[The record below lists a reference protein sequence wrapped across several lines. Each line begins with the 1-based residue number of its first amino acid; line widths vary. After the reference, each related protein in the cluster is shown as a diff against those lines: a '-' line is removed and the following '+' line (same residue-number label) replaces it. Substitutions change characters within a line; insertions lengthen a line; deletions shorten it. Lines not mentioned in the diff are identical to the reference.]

1 MSTVT
6 TITGENDFLRQQQ
19 LDAVVS
25 TFLAEPSHDHMAIER
40 LDGEGASLEQ
50 LRDSVSGLSLFSE
63 DKLVIL
69 RSGSAL
75 KAFAEAPQK
84 VLQDIADN
92 TDVVLLE
99 PKLDKRTTYYKYL
112 KKNTKFVQC
121 DALDGRQL
129 SQWITEV
136 VKENAG
142 TISSADSQL
151 LVDRVGLDQQQLY
164 SEITKLVAYNPHITK
179 DSITLLT
186 DLSPQG
192 TMFELL
198 DAAFAGKPQKA
209 MALYQAQRQQ
219 KLEPLAIVGML
230 AWQIHIVAVV
240 QAGKGRDDSTIAKD
254 AGINPYVV
262 RKSRAVAQRLSQTQL
277 KKLVQRLLK
286 LDIDLKSKTLNPDDV
301 VSQFILELSRAATT

>member
-1 MSTVT
+1 MSTIT
-6 TITGENDFLRQQQ
+6 TITGENDFLRLQQ
-19 LDAVVS
+19 LEAIVEA
-25 TFLAEPSHDHMAIER
+25 FLAAHNHDHMAVER
-40 LDGEGASLEQ
+40 LDGEATNYEQ
-50 LRDSVSGLSLFSE
+50 LRDSVSGLSLFSQ
-63 DKLVIL
+63 DKLVIV

-75 KAFAEAPQK
+75 KAFAESPQK
-84 VLQDIADN
+84 LLEDIADT
-92 TDVVLLE
+92 TDLVLLE
-99 PKLDKRTTYYKYL
+99 PKLDKRTSYYKYL
-112 KKNTKFVQC
+112 KSNTKFIQC
-121 DALDGRQL
+121 DTLDGRQL
-129 SQWITEV
+129 ARWITEL
-136 VKENAG
+136 VKEKDG
-142 TISSADSQL
+142 TISSSDSQL

-179 DSITLLT
+179 DSIRLLT
-186 DLSPQG
+186 DLSAQG

-198 DAAFAGKPQKA
+198 DAAFAGRPQKA

-219 KLEPLAIVGML
+219 KVEPLAIVGML

-286 LDIDLKSKTLNPDDV
+286 LDVDLKSKTLNADDV